1 MAENKIPQW
10 LEALLGPGVDFFT
23 HPILESFTNNFL
35 QQEERD
41 NLEDVRTVYWVRL
54 NDPTT
59 WATIRATLV
68 GAFTLTG
75 VMTAKLSEFAGP
87 LRDILDEVIE
97 QPINS
102 MPRIIDTVIER
113 RAKAMAFPEGYTVS
127 SGEAMKAIAGIFET
141 RMLEDLRTGVQRQI
155 QRFLPAKASL
165 ERAGDAHLRILTTL
179 PMTRQLEIVDWFSK
193 ADEPTKEK
201 YLRCLAQLNETKEIV
216 RFYLM
221 KKDER
226 EAWIEY
232 VFEIRKFRFPL
243 TPQELKEY
251 QEIYTKFTDKY
262 LRPNMAE
269 AASWLRAENLKL
281 NPNYKEAKV
290 TDWKT
295 EFYSP
300 ANLKKYPHRHRT
312 LPSGDPRRTAYDQRQ
327 EKLTAWRNWVLLG
340 SLPGLWLIMNG
351 SGQHALA
358 DLQTVSLLSD
368 LRLAGTVSL
377 LVATAIG
384 IPLGLALWA
393 STAYA
398 NRGQ

>member
-1 MAENKIPQW
+1 MAEKKIPQW

-23 HPILESFTNNFL
+23 HPILESFVNKFL

-41 NLEDVRTVYWVRL
+41 NPDDVRMVYWVRL

-59 WATIRATLV
+59 WATIQATLV

-87 LRDILDEVIE
+87 MRDIIDEAIE

-102 MPRIIDTVIER
+102 MPRIITTVIER
-113 RAKAMAFPEGYTVS
+113 RAKAMAFPEGYSVT
-127 SGEAMKAIAGIFET
+127 SGEAIKAIAGIFET

-155 QRFLPAKASL
+155 QRFLPAKAAL
-165 ERAGDAHLRILTTL
+165 ERSGDAHLRVLTSL
-179 PMTRQLEIVDWFSK
+179 PKSRQLEIVSWFSG
-193 ADEPTKEK
+193 AEEEVKEK
-201 YLRCLAQLNETKEIV
+201 YLRCLQQLNSTEEVV

-221 KKDER
+221 DTDER

-251 QEIYTKFTDKY
+251 REIYTKFMDTR
-262 LRPNMAE
+262 LRPSMAE
-269 AASWLRAENLKL
+269 AASWLRVENLKL
-281 NPNYKEAKV
+281 NPNYKDKDA
-290 TDWKT
+290 DWKT

-300 ANLKKYPHRHRT
+300 LNLKKYPHRHRT
-312 LPSGDPRRTAYDQRQ
+312 LPSNDPRRIAYEQRQ
-327 EKLTAWRNWVLLG
+327 ARITTWRNWVLLG

-368 LRLAGTVSL
+368 LRLAGTVG
-377 LVATAIG
+377 LVIATAIG
-384 IPLGLALWA
+384 IPLAVGLWVA
-393 STAYA
+393 TVRA